1 MSLAF
6 ARINGIYRSFSRQA
20 LSHTLFEVEMLC
32 TVNPLCEK
40 EGFLVSGLLAKRSRQ
55 VWRVAHDGRSPGR
68 VYYSRLLQRG
78 ESAEV

>member
-1 MSLAF
+1 
-6 ARINGIYRSFSRQA
+6 
-20 LSHTLFEVEMLC
+20 MLC

-40 EGFLVSGLLAKRSRQ
+40 EGFLVEACGLVSGLLAKRSRQ
-55 VWRVAHDGRSPGR
+55 VWRVAHNGRSPGR